1 VSLFFLSTCLQLILS
16 HTAVKYACR
25 ARRAC
30 TCCLTHTLLILDFFT
45 CSARRACTCCLTHTL
60 LILDFFTCSAR
71 RACMCCLTAK
81 CLCSTNAAS
90 PRAFRLSHA
99 LVSNI
104 SSKVSKVS
112 SKVACAQR
120 MQSPRGPSACRTHWS
135 VVKSVKLVIQ
145 LVKSVSTLL
154 VLNECAASRR
164 DPASSSSFSL
174 SSFAMSSFAMSSG
187 SRPIR

>member
-1 VSLFFLSTCLQLILS
+1 MNSYFATKCACSARDFAVSLFLLSTCLQLILS
-16 HTAVKYACR
+16 HTAVKYASR

-45 CSARRACTCCLTHTL
+45 CSARRACTCCLT
-60 LILDFFTCSAR
+60 
-71 RACMCCLTAK
+71 AK

-99 LVSNI
+99 LVSNV
-104 SSKVSKVS
+104 SSNVSKVS

-135 VVKSVKLVIQ
+135 VVKSVKSVIK
-145 LVKSVSTLL
+145 LVKSVSKLL
-154 VLNECAASRR
+154 VLNKCHALVLFGGRAV
-164 DPASSSSFSL
+164 A
-174 SSFAMSSFAMSSG
+174 
-187 SRPIR
+187 